1 MCKQINTR
9 FFIDQKSITTLP
21 NQAKSVIQ
29 AIDDFMLC
37 QTTNVKLNK
46 VTDNTFKLIH
56 ELLKYLILSGV
67 DIEQANEKYN
77 NNYNEKYDK
86 EI

>member
-1 MCKQINTR
+1 
-9 FFIDQKSITTLP
+9 
-21 NQAKSVIQ
+21 
-29 AIDDFMLC
+29 MLC